1 MSSKSGTPESLDCLP
16 YLDLYLLVLISE
28 LDLYLLVE
36 DQHANWHASIPLSQ
50 FTPLDTIAEETEA
63 DLEQRSQSPLA
74 CCFGELVD
82 HRVRTTSWSLFFEA
96 NDDADDE

>member
-1 MSSKSGTPESLDCLP
+1 MQHEE
-16 YLDLYLLVLISE
+16 ISE

-36 DQHANWHASIPLSQ
+36 DQHANWHVSIPLSQ